1 MIYKLIRSVLK
12 LDENDREIEEIKDHA
27 QKVIEEAT
35 IVIRI
40 AGQMQQRLVKKT
52 TTYYIAKAMGAIT

>member
-1 MIYKLIRSVLK
+1 MLK